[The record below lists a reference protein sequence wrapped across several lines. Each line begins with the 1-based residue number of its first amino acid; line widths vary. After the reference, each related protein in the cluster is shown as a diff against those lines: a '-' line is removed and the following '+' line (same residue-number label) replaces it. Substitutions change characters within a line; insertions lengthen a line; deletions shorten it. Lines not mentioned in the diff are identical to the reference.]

1 MLKHNL
7 ITLIFMAMSLSVSAL
22 ETTDAIKRDFQEL
35 KNETIPKKTAKA
47 KKKISEVTNKLNSKI
62 QKTLND

>member
-1 MLKHNL
+1 
-7 ITLIFMAMSLSVSAL
+7 MAMSLSVSAL